1 MASGTVQ
8 RLGLFLVNPPNLLQ
22 LVSLELEA
30 HWQRS
35 WPGSCPIAECC
46 ASPSSSGEP
55 ESVSSQKMKMSFFI
69 RRGRRR
75 RRRRWVPTCGRGRY
89 NWRTWW
95 CYTCRAGYYQP
106 YNSHRYGYCF
116 SCGPGRYSSSGASYC
131 SACSA
136 GYYCPSYRMSR
147 RYTCPAGRY
156 SSGTYNRACYVSH
169 TENDAVI

>member
-1 MASGTVQ
+1 
-8 RLGLFLVNPPNLLQ
+8 
-22 LVSLELEA
+22 
-30 HWQRS
+30 
-35 WPGSCPIAECC
+35 
-46 ASPSSSGEP
+46 
-55 ESVSSQKMKMSFFI
+55 MSYFI

-169 TENDAVI
+169 TENDPIIQPARLDTLRLAIRINEHRSLAEPATTAERDLGPPRSTAALLVGGAVLDILLAE